1 VEGCLLALVAGEAS
15 AFPDWQW
22 DLSGLAAMAT
32 GSGIGLRSYRR
43 AVVAAEGALDR
54 LLDRLA
60 QAPRST
66 PFVGER

>member
-60 QAPRST
+60 QAPTSAV
-66 PFVGER
+66 FVGER